1 MADSKICVD
10 YERIKASANNLSQI
24 EISLNEA
31 TSVQSEIASIESEHD
46 GLDLNSAALQEI
58 IENVTK
64 VQTKVTNLSTN
75 LLAVVKAFTEAEG
88 DIKEAILKI
97 DPKLADDL
105 NNIKKE
111 DISTDSKEFQKSLV
125 SYKSDGTAAGDTQAS
140 IYKILREK
148 GYSKAAICAILANM
162 EHESSFRKDAL
173 GDYENGQPTSYG
185 LCQWHAGRWTK
196 LKNFCSDNG
205 YDVASIEGQLAYMDH
220 ELQTDDYKYIYDK
233 LMSVDD
239 TIEGAKEASKYWTIH
254 YEVPKYKEQRAVERA
269 ESIGKYWERAS

>member
-97 DPKLADDL
+97 DPKLADAL

-125 SYKSDGTAAGDTQAS
+125 SYKSDGTAAGETQAS

-254 YEVPKYKEQRAVERA
+254 YEVPKYKEQRAIERA

>member
-24 EISLNEA
+24 QISLNEA

-46 GLDLNSAALQEI
+46 GLDLNSAALQET
-58 IENVTK
+58 IENITN
-64 VQTKVTNLSTN
+64 VQTKITNLSTN
-75 LLAVVKAFTEAEG
+75 LLSVVKAFTEAEG

-140 IYKILREK
+140 IYQMLREK
-148 GYSKAAICAILANM
+148 GYSKAACCAIFANM
-162 EHESSFRKDAL
+162 EHESGFRTDAL
-173 GDYENGQPTSYG
+173 GDNGTSYG
-185 LCQWHAGRWTK
+185 LCQWHEGRWDR
-196 LKNFCSDNG
+196 LNSYCNEHG
-205 YDVASIEGQLAYMDH
+205 YDPSSIEGQVAYMDY
-220 ELQTDDYKYIYDK
+220 ELQNKYPDVYNK

-239 TIEGAKEASKYWTIH
+239 TVEGAKEASKYWTIY
-254 YEVPKYKEQRAVERA
+254 YEIPEYKEQRAVERA

>member
-46 GLDLNSAALQEI
+46 GLDLNSAALQET
-58 IENVTK
+58 IENITN
-64 VQTKVTNLSTN
+64 VQTKITNLSTN

-140 IYKILREK
+140 IYQMLREK
-148 GYSKAAICAILANM
+148 GYSKAAICAIFANM
-162 EHESSFRKDAL
+162 EHESGFRTDAL
-173 GDYENGQPTSYG
+173 GDNGTSYG
-185 LCQWHAGRWTK
+185 LCQWHEGRWDR
-196 LKNFCSDNG
+196 LNSYCNEHG
-205 YDVASIEGQLAYMDH
+205 YDPSSIEGQVAYMDY
-220 ELQTDDYKYIYDK
+220 ELQNKYPDVYNK

-239 TIEGAKEASKYWTIH
+239 TVEGAKEASKYWTIY
-254 YEVPKYKEQRAVERA
+254 YEIPEYKEQRAVERA

>member
-125 SYKSDGTAAGDTQAS
+125 TYKSDGTAAGDTQAS
-140 IYKILREK
+140 IYKMLREN
-148 GYSKAAICAILANM
+148 GYSKA
-162 EHESSFRKDAL
+162 D
-173 GDYENGQPTSYG
+173 
-185 LCQWHAGRWTK
+185 
-196 LKNFCSDNG
+196 
-205 YDVASIEGQLAYMDH
+205 
-220 ELQTDDYKYIYDK
+220 
-233 LMSVDD
+233 
-239 TIEGAKEASKYWTIH
+239 
-254 YEVPKYKEQRAVERA
+254 
-269 ESIGKYWERAS
+269 

>member
-1 MADSKICVD
+1 
-10 YERIKASANNLSQI
+10 
-24 EISLNEA
+24 

-75 LLAVVKAFTEAEG
+75 LLGVVKAFTEAEG

-125 SYKSDGTAAGDTQAS
+125 SYKSDGTAAGETQAS

-254 YEVPKYKEQRAVERA
+254 FEVPKHKEQRAVERA

>member
-125 SYKSDGTAAGDTQAS
+125 TYKSDGTAAGDTQAS
-140 IYKILREK
+140 IYKMLREK
-148 GYSKAAICAILANM
+148 GYSKAAICAIFANM
-162 EHESSFRKDAL
+162 EHESGFQTDIT
-173 GDYENGQPTSYG
+173 GDGGTSYG
-185 LCQWHAGRWTK
+185 LCQWHAGRWTD
-196 LKNFCSDNG
+196 LKNYCSEHG
-205 YDVASIEGQLAYMDH
+205 YDESSLEGQVAFMDY

>member
-97 DPKLADDL
+97 DPKLADAL

-140 IYKILREK
+140 IYKMLREK
-148 GYSKAAICAILANM
+148 GYSKAACCAIFANM
-162 EHESSFRKDAL
+162 EHESGFRTNAL
-173 GDYENGQPTSYG
+173 GDGGTSYG
-185 LCQWHAGRWTK
+185 LCQWHNSRWTD
-196 LKNFCSDNG
+196 LKNYCSKHG
-205 YDVASIEGQLAYMDH
+205 YDESSLEGQVAFMDY
-220 ELQTDDYKYIYDK
+220 ELKNSYPAVYNK
-233 LMSVDD
+233 LTSVDD

-254 YEVPKYKEQRAVERA
+254 YEIPDNKEQRAIDRA
-269 ESIGKYWERAS
+269 NSIGTYWERAS

>member
-97 DPKLADDL
+97 DPKLADAL

-111 DISTDSKEFQKSLV
+111 DISTDSKEF
-125 SYKSDGTAAGDTQAS
+125 
-140 IYKILREK
+140 
-148 GYSKAAICAILANM
+148 
-162 EHESSFRKDAL
+162 
-173 GDYENGQPTSYG
+173 
-185 LCQWHAGRWTK
+185 
-196 LKNFCSDNG
+196 
-205 YDVASIEGQLAYMDH
+205 
-220 ELQTDDYKYIYDK
+220 
-233 LMSVDD
+233 
-239 TIEGAKEASKYWTIH
+239 
-254 YEVPKYKEQRAVERA
+254 
-269 ESIGKYWERAS
+269 